1 MKAMKA
7 FLALAATLLATVAT
21 ANKTNGGIPVYVMLP
36 LTQVDEHGLNDPTTL
51 KADLA
56 KLKSGGITGVMTDVW
71 WGLVEKTQGSYDWSG
86 YKDLAKLV
94 KESGLK
100 LQVVMS
106 FHQCGGNVGDTCNIP
121 LPDYVQTVGN
131 SNPGIFY
138 TDREGFVNKEYISLG
153 VDHEALFNG
162 KTPLNLYQSYMQA
175 FANEFSDYLGNTID
189 GVLVGL
195 GPASELRYPSYP
207 SSQWKYCGIGEFQCY
222 DKYLLADL
230 AQAAQDAGHPEWG
243 YSGPSNAGTYNK
255 YPSQTGFFTS
265 GSFDNYMSDYGKFFL
280 SWYNNKLLQHG
291 KDVISIANKIFGS
304 RNVVIG
310 AKVSGIHWWYAD
322 NSHAAEVTAGY
333 YNTNNFDA
341 YATIAK
347 AIKPYVTTF
356 DFTCMEM
363 FDSSS
368 CGSKPV
374 ELVSQAVQAVL
385 GNGLEFDGENALEL
399 CVPSCSQ
406 NSFDQIYRQS
416 TQYGKINRFTYLR
429 LTRSLLDVDNNWRVF
444 TNFVN
449 KMANA

>member
-1 MKAMKA
+1 MKAIIYA
-7 FLALAATLLATVAT
+7 FVALGALMCCAT
-21 ANKTNGGIPVYVMLP
+21 AEKGIPVYVMLP
-36 LTQVDEHGLNDPTTL
+36 LTTVDQHGVSDPQTL
-51 KADLA
+51 SKDLA

-71 WGLVEKTQGSYDWSG
+71 WGLVEGKTQGAYNWSG
-86 YKDLAKLV
+86 YKTLV
-94 KESGLK
+94 NLVRQSGLK

-121 LPDYVQTVGN
+121 LPQYVLDVGQKDA
-131 SNPGIFY
+131 GIFY

-153 VDHEALFNG
+153 ADHEKLFGG
-162 KTPLNLYQSYMQA
+162 KTPLDLYREYMQT
-175 FANEFSDYLGNTID
+175 FANEFSAYLGNTID

-230 AQAAQDAGHPEWG
+230 KSAAEKAGHPEWG

-255 YPSQTGFFTS
+255 YPSQTGFFSNS
-265 GSFDNYMSDYGKFFL
+265 GFDNYMSDYGKFFIG
-280 SWYNNKLLQHG
+280 WYNAKLLEHG
-291 KDVISIANKIFGS
+291 QDVLSIAKKIFGS
-304 RNVVIG
+304 RDVVIG

-341 YATIAK
+341 YATIAS
-347 AIKPYVTTF
+347 AIKPYATTF

-363 FDSSS
+363 FDSGS

-374 ELVSQAVQAVL
+374 ELVGQAVTAVL
-385 GNGLEFDGENALEL
+385 KAGLQFDGENALEL
-399 CVPSCSQ
+399 CNPDCSQ
-406 NSFDQIYRQS
+406 NSFNQVYKQS
-416 TQYGKINRFTYLR
+416 TQYGKISRFTYLR
-429 LTRSLLDVDNNWRVF
+429 LTRNLLDRDNNWKIF
-444 TNFVN
+444 TDFVN
-449 KMANA
+449 RMANA

>member
-1 MKAMKA
+1 MKALFA
-7 FLALAATLLATVAT
+7 FLALAAAVACATET
-21 ANKTNGGIPVYVMLP
+21 AANGGIPVYVMLP
-36 LTQVDEHGLNDPTTL
+36 LTQVDASGLVGKEQLAT
-51 KADLA
+51 DLA
-56 KLKSGGITGVMTDVW
+56 KLKSGGVTGVMTDIW
-71 WGLVEKTQGSYDWSG
+71 WGLVESKGQGIYNWSG
-86 YKDLAKLV
+86 YMDLAEVV
-94 KESGLK
+94 KASGLK

-121 LPDYVQTVGN
+121 LPEYVLNVGKN
-131 SNPGIFY
+131 NAGIYY
-138 TDREGFVNKEYISLG
+138 TDREGFANKEYISLG
-153 VDHEALFNG
+153 VDNEALFNG
-162 KTPLNLYQSYMQA
+162 KTPLQLYQAYMQA
-175 FANEFSDYLGNTID
+175 FANEFSSYLGDTID
-189 GVLVGL
+189 GILVGL

-207 SSQWKYCGIGEFQCY
+207 SDRWKYCGIGEFQCY
-222 DKYLLADL
+222 DKYMLADL
-230 AQAAQDAGHPEWG
+230 ANAATEAGHPEWG

-255 YPSQTGFFTS
+255 YPTQTEFFSNS
-265 GSFDNYMSDYGKFFL
+265 GFDNYMSDYGKFFL
-280 SWYNNKLLQHG
+280 NWYNTKLLDHG
-291 KDVISIANKIFGS
+291 KNVLSIANKIFAS

-310 AKVSGIHWWYAD
+310 AKISGIHWWYSD

-374 ELVSQAVQAVL
+374 ELVSQAVTSVL
-385 GNGLEFDGENALEL
+385 NNGLEFDGENALEL
-399 CVPSCSQ
+399 CNPYCSE
-406 NSFDQIYRQS
+406 NSFNQVYKQS

-429 LTRSLLDVDNNWRVF
+429 FTRNLVDNDSNWKIF